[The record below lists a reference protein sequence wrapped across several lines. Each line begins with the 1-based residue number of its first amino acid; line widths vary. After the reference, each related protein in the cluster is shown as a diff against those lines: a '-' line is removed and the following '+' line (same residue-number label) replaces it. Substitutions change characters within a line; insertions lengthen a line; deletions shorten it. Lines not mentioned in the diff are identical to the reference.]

1 MLSAFAQQI
10 PLLTN
15 QDQDNVEQQS
25 GATPQDRIQL
35 MTIHAAKGLEFP
47 YIYIAGVEE
56 NLLPSSR
63 SLDTAEMIEEE
74 RRLLYVG
81 ITRAQKLCTLSY
93 TSIRTR
99 NGKTEL
105 MIPSRFIAEL
115 PRAHY
120 TLHEE
125 ADPIGTS
132 ARSYTT
138 SQWPTANSQ
147 HPTPNSQRPT
157 ANSQWPTA
165 NSQQPTAQQMFAKS
179 SPVNALE
186 SLDGYHVGDRVR
198 HPRHGDGK
206 IERIESAMGGK
217 LTIHFDDGRTR
228 EVLIRYTHLE
238 HI

>member
-1 MLSAFAQQI
+1 MRPKPEI
-10 PLLTN
+10 VC
-15 QDQDNVEQQS
+15 VE
-25 GATPQDRIQL
+25 A
-35 MTIHAAKGLEFP
+35 
-47 YIYIAGVEE
+47 
-56 NLLPSSR
+56 
-63 SLDTAEMIEEE
+63 
-74 RRLLYVG
+74 
-81 ITRAQKLCTLSY
+81 
-93 TSIRTR
+93 
-99 NGKTEL
+99 EL

-125 ADPIGTS
+125 AAPIGTS
-132 ARSYTT
+132 Y
-138 SQWPTANSQ
+138 QL
-147 HPTPNSQRPT
+147 T
-157 ANSQWPTA
+157 ANSQWQTA
-165 NSQQPTAQQMFAKS
+165 NSQQLTAQQLLAKS

-238 HI
+238 RI

>member
-47 YIYIAGVEE
+47 YVYIAGVEE

-115 PRAHY
+115 PRAHD

-125 ADPIGTS
+125 AAPIGTS
-132 ARSYTT
+132 VRSY
-138 SQWPTANSQ
+138 ANSYQ
-147 HPTPNSQRPT
+147 PTTNSQRPIATST
-157 ANSQWPTA
+157 A
-165 NSQQPTAQQMFAKS
+165 TAQQMLAKS

-186 SLDGYHVGDRVR
+186 SIDGYHVGDRVR

-217 LTIHFDDGRTR
+217 LTILFDDGRTR
-228 EVLIRYTHLE
+228 EVLIRYTHLDR
-238 HI
+238 I

>member
-1 MLSAFAQQI
+1 
-10 PLLTN
+10 
-15 QDQDNVEQQS
+15 
-25 GATPQDRIQL
+25 

-47 YIYIAGVEE
+47 YVYIAGVEE

-125 ADPIGTS
+125 AAPIGTS
-132 ARSYTT
+132 Y
-138 SQWPTANSQ
+138 QLTANTQ
-147 HPTPNSQRPT
+147 WPTPNSQQQT
-157 ANSQWPTA
+157 ANGQQPMA
-165 NSQQPTAQQMFAKS
+165 NSQQPTPQQLLAKS

-186 SLDGYHVGDRVR
+186 SIDGYHVGDRVR

>member
-1 MLSAFAQQI
+1 
-10 PLLTN
+10 
-15 QDQDNVEQQS
+15 
-25 GATPQDRIQL
+25 
-35 MTIHAAKGLEFP
+35 
-47 YIYIAGVEE
+47 
-56 NLLPSSR
+56 
-63 SLDTAEMIEEE
+63 
-74 RRLLYVG
+74 
-81 ITRAQKLCTLSY
+81 
-93 TSIRTR
+93 
-99 NGKTEL
+99 

-138 SQWPTANSQ
+138 SQ
-147 HPTPNSQRPT
+147 RPT
-157 ANSQWPTA
+157 ANSQQPTA
-165 NSQQPTAQQMFAKS
+165 NSQQPTAQQMLAKS

-186 SLDGYHVGDRVR
+186 SIDGYHVGDRVR

-217 LTIHFDDGRTR
+217 LTIHFDDGKTR
-228 EVLIRYTHLE
+228 EVLIRYTHLD